1 MGSVMYLMLIL
12 VIITCCFLIIIGR
25 LEKLGSLV
33 VAMAVRSFGK
43 RG

>member
-12 VIITCCFLIIIGR
+12 VIITCCFLIIFGAI
-25 LEKLGSLV
+25 EKLGCLV
-33 VAMAVRSFGK
+33 VVMTVRSFGK